1 MPNPQYVG
9 PTEYIIEYYT
19 DTYLTK
25 ADEPKPDSVDV
36 SEKAVQRRVDQVCED
51 LVQGRTT
58 KNQRRVLG
66 GTVERAERVKPGSD
80 AAVGR
85 ITSLR

>member
-1 MPNPQYVG
+1 MPDTQYV
-9 PTEYIIEYYT
+9 IDYYT
-19 DTYLTK
+19 KTYLNM
-25 ADEPKPDSVDV
+25 AEDKPDSVDT
-36 SEKAVQRRVDQVCED
+36 SEKAVQRRVDQVCDD

-58 KNQRRVLG
+58 KNQRRVLS

-85 ITSLR
+85 IASVR